1 MAVATRA
8 RRLRRADLSFAAAAA
23 LALARGARADCLTGS
38 ACTLIAANPADPA
51 HTWTWSLASL
61 CNNGRGYNF
70 NNGTTQY
77 RFEICGSIDP
87 VVPALPACVGDGV
100 TPCNVAGAQTN
111 TYCNPEYNA
120 YPNAGNFLHFF
131 DPNPQ
136 TSCTYGPT
144 SGTPAPGSAGGCPN
158 VGGPSSATFNLPD
171 LCCTGQVKCYPTL
184 HPLTCGRSTPQ
195 TSRSGSRGRR
205 PATTPT
211 VRTSTG
217 VRLSPTLDTHDL
229 ASSRTRCTA
238 TRAGRSRTLLSS
250 TRFSPIRPARTS
262 PPTPITPHAERLA
275 SAGEAQR

>member
-77 RFEICGSIDP
+77 RFELCGSIDP

-171 LCCTGQVKCYPTL
+171 LCCTGQCEVLSY
-184 HPLTCGRSTPQ
+184 STPINL
-195 TSRSGSRGRR
+195 R
-205 PATTPT
+205 PIDPANFSVGLTWTT
-211 VRTSTG
+211 TG
-217 VRLSPTLDTHDL
+217 NNADGADEY
-229 ASSRTRCTA
+229 RCPVVPNT
-238 TRAGRSRTLLSS
+238 GYPRSRFVTHKMYCNEGGKITDPLVVNSILSN
-250 TRFSPIRPARTS
+250 SPCSYIATYTHYAACGAPS
-262 PPTPITPHAERLA
+262 KC
-275 SAGEAQR
+275 G